1 MTAINPFDA
10 ADLTK
15 LNEAR
20 QILNWYAKLSDA
32 MKQRCVDTIKDNEA
46 VLVFINRAQDH
57 SDHDNGDFDPDA
69 LDDLAQR
76 MIQKSSQ

>member
-10 ADLTK
+10 ADLSN
-15 LNEAR
+15 LVEA
-20 QILNWYAKLSDA
+20 QYILRWYAKLSDA
-32 MKQRCVDTIKDNEA
+32 MRQRCVDTIEDSEA

-76 MIQKSSQ
+76 MIQKASQ